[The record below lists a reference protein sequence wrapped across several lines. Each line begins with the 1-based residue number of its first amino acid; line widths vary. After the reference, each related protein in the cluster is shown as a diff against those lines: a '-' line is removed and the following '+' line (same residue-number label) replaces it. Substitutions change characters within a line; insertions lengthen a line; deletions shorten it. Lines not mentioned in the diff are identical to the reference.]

1 MEIFWAGPA
10 AHAAPPST
18 TRCRIGRP
26 AASFLQGCLKEQPH
40 RSFPGQ
46 CTDRTGATGVEVLPG
61 RERLVL
67 GAARYNT
74 GKGSSCKIYLTVLPQ
89 TPVRGARLDRGPPSH
104 QRSISLC
111 DERVGGEEGGRRER
125 ESRKDR
131 ALKRKGR
138 LTQRTPKYGWM
149 LSGVHTLHTL
159 PRYVWM
165 DSLEESVGASGK
177 VHAIDTCVP
186 IYLAVGEV

>member
-1 MEIFWAGPA
+1 MMKSLKAAGREKEGQQAHPATAGASKRHRCRASLFADGDLRAGPA

-18 TRCRIGRP
+18 PRSRIGRP
-26 AASFLQGCLKEQPH
+26 AASFLEGCLKEQPH

-111 DERVGGEEGGRRER
+111 DERVGGGEGPER
-125 ESRKDR
+125 EEAGKD
-131 ALKRKGR
+131 G
-138 LTQRTPKYGWM
+138 P
-149 LSGVHTLHTL
+149 
-159 PRYVWM
+159 
-165 DSLEESVGASGK
+165 
-177 VHAIDTCVP
+177 
-186 IYLAVGEV
+186 